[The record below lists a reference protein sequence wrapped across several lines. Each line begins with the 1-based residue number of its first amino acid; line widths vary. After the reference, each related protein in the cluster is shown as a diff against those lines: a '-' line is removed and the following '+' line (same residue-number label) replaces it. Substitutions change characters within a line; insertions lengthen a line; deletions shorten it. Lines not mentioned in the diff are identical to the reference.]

1 LPDPLPQ
8 NKPESGLLSV
18 SKFIRRITMPIYYL
32 GREFEFRVK
41 TDEVSKLYLW
51 VKSVSE
57 QLEGQ
62 WPKFTLSLTVS
73 SWKDMVAARS
83 LAALAH
89 STNFKLAVDMCRPD
103 ILNTSH
109 PDQVHSAAHWTSVPD
124 KVRTALQDVAMLGAR
139 TRSTSASSGQIEAGF
154 CYWVLANVREVCNGN
169 MSNSRELVESAL
181 KTAKLQDG
189 EQVVWREEMV
199 VVLRALVES
208 DSELQLV
215 TQAGEED

>member
-1 LPDPLPQ
+1 
-8 NKPESGLLSV
+8 
-18 SKFIRRITMPIYYL
+18 MPIYYL

-62 WPKFTLSLTVS
+62 WPKFTLSLT
-73 SWKDMVAARS
+73 
-83 LAALAH
+83 
-89 STNFKLAVDMCRPD
+89 
-103 ILNTSH
+103 
-109 PDQVHSAAHWTSVPD
+109 VHSAAHWTSVPD